1 MTSDSLPARPWDGLA
16 VRENVHQAPY
26 ARTRRV
32 ACAAGVLLAHAL
44 GLYVAVHQSAVTLKL
59 EAGRPAGGS
68 VQVQL
73 VAAPT
78 PQPARPT
85 PTPPEPPKPQAE
97 PPKPV
102 ARPKIEKTH
111 VLASRAPSP
120 RTVEA
125 APAETPKAAE
135 AKPAAPPPAPVANA
149 APAQPAAPAQAA
161 PGPNLLDAPRQISA
175 GELKQLGC
183 QMPRPD
189 YPAKARRL
197 EQEGTVLVH
206 LSIGAD
212 GAVTSARVAQSSGSP
227 LLDAAAVAAIRAGR
241 CHPYETAGIARS
253 VEATQPVA
261 FNLND

>member
-1 MTSDSLPARPWDGLA
+1 M
-16 VRENVHQAPY
+16 
-26 ARTRRV
+26 
-32 ACAAGVLLAHAL
+32 
-44 GLYVAVHQSAVTLKL
+44 
-59 EAGRPAGGS
+59 
-68 VQVQL
+68 
-73 VAAPT
+73 
-78 PQPARPT
+78 
-85 PTPPEPPKPQAE
+85 
-97 PPKPV
+97 
-102 ARPKIEKTH
+102 
-111 VLASRAPSP
+111 LASHAPSS

-125 APAETPKAAE
+125 APQEAPKPAETRPVA
-135 AKPAAPPPAPVANA
+135 PAPTPHPAPEA
-149 APAQPAAPAQAA
+149 APAQPVEQPA
-161 PGPNLLDAPRQISA
+161 PGPNLLDAPKQISA

-197 EQEGTVLVH
+197 QQEGTVIVH

-212 GAVTSARVAQSSGSP
+212 GAVTSARVASSSGSP

>member
-1 MTSDSLPARPWDGLA
+1 MPARAWNDIT
-16 VRENVHQAPY
+16 VRENAEQRPH
-26 ARTRRV
+26 ARARRI

-44 GLYVAVHQSAVTLKL
+44 GLYVAVHQSAVTLRL
-59 EAGRPAGGS
+59 EAGRPVGGT

-73 VAAPT
+73 VAAPA
-78 PQPARPT
+78 PRPA
-85 PTPPEPPKPQAE
+85 PTPPAPPKPHTE

-102 ARPKIEKTH
+102 APAKPEKAH

-125 APAETPKAAE
+125 APQETPKPAE
-135 AKPAAPPPAPVANA
+135 PRPAAPAPTPHPAPEA
-149 APAQPAAPAQAA
+149 APAQPVAQPA
-161 PGPNLLDAPRQISA
+161 PGPNLLDAPKQISA

-197 EQEGTVLVH
+197 QQEGTVVVH

-253 VEATQPVA
+253 VEATQPIA

>member
-1 MTSDSLPARPWDGLA
+1 MTSDSLPARPWADIA
-16 VRENVHQAPY
+16 VRENPDQPPY
-26 ARTRRV
+26 ARTRRI

-44 GLYVAVHQSAVTLKL
+44 GLYVAVHQSAVTLRL
-59 EAGRPAGGS
+59 EAGRPAGGT

-73 VAAPT
+73 VAAPA
-78 PQPARPT
+78 PRPAPT
-85 PTPPEPPKPQAE
+85 QPEPPKPRTD
-97 PPKPV
+97 PPKRV
-102 ARPKIEKTH
+102 APAKPETTR
-111 VLASRAPSP
+111 VVSSRAPSP
-120 RTVEA
+120 RAVDA
-125 APAETPKAAE
+125 APQEPLKPAE
-135 AKPAAPPPAPVANA
+135 AKPAAPAPMPHPALEA
-149 APAQPAAPAQAA
+149 APPQPAALPA

-197 EQEGTVLVH
+197 QQEGTVVVH
-206 LSIGAD
+206 LSIGTD

-241 CHPYETAGIARS
+241 CHPYETSGITRS

>member
-1 MTSDSLPARPWDGLA
+1 MTSDSLPGRPWDDVA
-16 VRENVHQAPY
+16 ARENTSQVLH
-26 ARTRRV
+26 ARTRRI

-44 GLYVAVHQSAVTLKL
+44 GLYVAVHQSAVTLRL
-59 EAGRPAGGS
+59 EAGRPAGGT

-73 VAAPT
+73 VAAPA
-78 PQPARPT
+78 PRPA
-85 PTPPEPPKPQAE
+85 PTPPAPPKPRTE

-102 ARPKIEKTH
+102 APAKPEKAH
-111 VLASRAPSP
+111 VLASHAPSP

-125 APAETPKAAE
+125 APQETPKPAQPQ
-135 AKPAAPPPAPVANA
+135 PAAPSPTPHPAPEA
-149 APAQPAAPAQAA
+149 APAQPVAPPA
-161 PGPNLLDAPRQISA
+161 PGPNLLDAPKQISA

-197 EQEGTVLVH
+197 QQEGTVVVH
-206 LSIGAD
+206 LSIGTD

-253 VEATQPVA
+253 VEASQPIA

>member
-1 MTSDSLPARPWDGLA
+1 MTSDSLPARMWDALA
-16 VRENVHQAPY
+16 ERESVHQAPY

-32 ACAAGVLLAHAL
+32 ACAVGVLLAHAV
-44 GLYVAVHQSAVTLKL
+44 GLYVAVHQSAVTLRL
-59 EAGRPAGGS
+59 DGGRPAGGS

-78 PQPARPT
+78 PQSARPM
-85 PTPPEPPKPQAE
+85 PTQPEPPKPQAE

-102 ARPKIEKTH
+102 ARPKVEKTY

-125 APAETPKAAE
+125 APAEALKTAE
-135 AKPAAPPPAPVANA
+135 LKPTAPPPTSIANA
-149 APAQPAAPAQAA
+149 APAQPVAPSQAA
-161 PGPNLLDAPRQISA
+161 PGPNLLDAPKQISA

-183 QMPRPD
+183 QMPRPE

-197 EQEGTVLVH
+197 EQEGTVFVH

-212 GAVTSARVAQSSGSP
+212 GTVTAAHVAQSSGSS
-227 LLDAAAVAAIRAGR
+227 LLDAAAVEAIRAGR